1 MNKKVIYKIFHPNI
15 FIFFFIT
22 IVGFGSVITT
32 FILGLENTL
41 YAYISYLLS
50 SYALIIFI
58 IRCIDLYKII
68 KKNLY
73 RNKTTSKFLKSKELR
88 DNLGLYSGTFINFLF
103 AIFKILTGFIYGSWW
118 FISNGFYYLVLSL
131 MKFNLSYKVIKKIE
145 IRKKIL
151 EYRNTGIFLLLLNI
165 TMIGMITLMI
175 TKDKTNIYPGFIIY
189 AQAAYT
195 FYILILALINV
206 IKYRKNNTPLIAS
219 SKAINL
225 ITATM
230 SLFILQ
236 TALINTFGGTV
247 LFKNVMNTIT
257 GSVVS
262 MLDIGI
268 ATYMI
273 YNGNKKLKSL

>member
-1 MNKKVIYKIFHPNI
+1 MNKKDIYKIFHPNI
-15 FIFFFIT
+15 LLFLLIT
-22 IVGFGSVITT
+22 IVGFGSVVAT
-32 FILGLENTL
+32 FVLGLENTL

-58 IRCIDLYKII
+58 IRCIYLYKII
-68 KKNLY
+68 RKKLY
-73 RNKTTSKFLKSKELR
+73 KNKITSRFLNSKELR
-88 DNLGLYSGTFINFLF
+88 DNLGLFSGTLINFLF
-103 AIFKILTGFIYGSWW
+103 AVFKILTGFIYGSWW

-131 MKFNLSYKVIKKIE
+131 MKFNLSYKVIKKVK
-145 IRKKIL
+145 IRKNIL
-151 EYRNTGIFLLLLNI
+151 EYRNTGIFLFLLNI
-165 TMIGMITLMI
+165 TMVGMIVLMI

-206 IKYRKNNTPLIAS
+206 IKYRKNNTPLISS

-225 ITATM
+225 VVATM

-247 LFKNVMNTIT
+247 LFKNIMNTIT
-257 GSVVS
+257 GTVVS
-262 MLDIGI
+262 ILDIGI

-273 YNGNKKLKSL
+273 YNGNRKLKNL